1 MTDEHQDVTEAVSKI
16 AAFDGEY
23 RGARKGADFLKRL
36 ESCPPEF
43 WYRGKRVQTVRDFA
57 PLKNGVETLAAL
69 YDHQWDRSELMLE
82 TVDGR
87 KVSRSFSITKDRS
100 DLLALGK
107 ALLTGA
113 EFSQG
118 MLGRDPAY
126 LNRSIAS
133 FAGCADFFDIGG
145 RTFSH
150 NVKAYFRFVR
160 DNDLALTHTIL
171 NPRVNRRVGPAFQDE
186 PTVSAHVTRETD
198 AGIYI
203 TGARLVATLPFAD
216 ELAVFPARLL
226 DVSDASKEYAFAF
239 VLPTCTPGL
248 RFICRDSIDYGLGRR
263 NHPLGARYEE
273 MDAVVLFDNV
283 FVPWERVFCYR
294 NIDICNRFY
303 DATGAT
309 AHITYQVVCKNI
321 VKIEFFLGLISLM
334 IRGSGLE
341 SFPHIHE
348 KMADIWAGWQTM
360 KAFKSAA
367 EAGARLNDFGMLVP
381 DWNPLETARFMF
393 PRMYPRI
400 VEIVQQI
407 GASGLVTL
415 PTREDLDGPL
425 RSEIDKYFKSMRL
438 EAADKID
445 LYRLAWDASVS
456 AFAGRQVLYERFFF
470 GDPVNMATRIFRNN
484 PCSDLMDRV
493 NHFIHDKDA

>member
-1 MTDEHQDVTEAVSKI
+1 M
-16 AAFDGEY
+16 
-23 RGARKGADFLKRL
+23 RRL
-36 ESCPPEF
+36 ENCPPEL
-43 WYRGKRVQTVRDFA
+43 WYQGKRVEMVRDFA

-69 YDHQWDRSELMLE
+69 YDYQWDHSGLMLE
-82 TVDGR
+82 TIDGR
-87 KVSRSFSITKDRS
+87 KVGRSFSITKDRS
-100 DLLALGK
+100 DLLAVGK

-113 EFSQG
+113 KFSHG

-126 LNRSIAS
+126 LNRSVAS
-133 FAGCADFFDIGG
+133 FAGGADFFDIGG
-145 RTFSH
+145 RTFSR
-150 NVKAYFRFVR
+150 NVKEYFRFVR

-171 NPRVNRRVGPAFQDE
+171 NPRVNRRAGPAFQDD
-186 PTVSAHVTRETD
+186 PTVSAHVTREAD

-216 ELAVFPARLL
+216 EIAVFPARLL
-226 DVSDASKEYAFAF
+226 DISDASKAYAFAF
-239 VLPTCTPGL
+239 VLPTCTSGL
-248 RFICRDSIDYGLGRR
+248 KFICRDSVDYGMGCR
-263 NHPLGARYEE
+263 NHPLSARYEE
-273 MDAVVLFDNV
+273 MDAVALFDNV

-294 NIDICNRFY
+294 DIDICNRFY

-341 SFPHIHE
+341 LFQHIHE

-381 DWNPLETARFMF
+381 DWNPLEAARFMF

-415 PTREDLDGPL
+415 PTSQDLDGPL
-425 RSEIDKYFKSMRL
+425 RSEIDKYFQSMRL

-445 LYRLAWDASVS
+445 LYRLAWDASIS

-484 PCSDLMDRV
+484 PCSDLMERV
-493 NHFIHDKDA
+493 NHFIRENGA

>member
-1 MTDEHQDVTEAVSKI
+1 MTDRGQDDNESASGTR
-16 AAFDGEY
+16 AFDGKY
-23 RGARKGADFLKRL
+23 HGARKGADFLQRL
-36 ESCPPEF
+36 QSSPPDL
-43 WYRGKRVQTVRDFA
+43 WYQGKRIENVRHFA

-69 YDHQWDRSELMLE
+69 YDYQWDHSDLMLE
-82 TVDGR
+82 TIDGR
-87 KVSRSFSITKDRS
+87 KVSMSFSITKDRS
-100 DLLALGK
+100 DLLAMGK

-113 EFSQG
+113 RFSQG

-126 LNRSIAS
+126 LNRSIAAFS
-133 FAGCADFFDIGG
+133 GSASFFDIGG
-145 RTFSH
+145 RTFSN
-150 NVKAYFRFVR
+150 NVKEYFRFVR

-171 NPRVNRRVGPAFQDE
+171 NPRVNRLAGPAFQND
-186 PTVSAHVTRETD
+186 PTVSAHVTRESD
-198 AGIYI
+198 AGIYV

-216 ELAVFPARLL
+216 EIAVFPARLL
-226 DVSDASKEYAFAF
+226 DVSDASKDYAFAF
-239 VLPTCTPGL
+239 VLPTSTAGL
-248 RFICRDSIDYGLGRR
+248 KFICRDSVDYGMGPR

-273 MDAVVLFDNV
+273 MDAVALFDDV

-294 NIDICNRFY
+294 DIDICNQFY
-303 DATGAT
+303 DVTGAT

-334 IRGSGLE
+334 VRGSGLDR
-341 SFPHIHE
+341 FQHIHE
-348 KMADIWAGWQTM
+348 KMAEIWAGWQAM

-381 DWNPLETARFMF
+381 DWSPLEAARFMF

-415 PTREDLDGPL
+415 PTSEDLDGPL
-425 RSEIDKYFKSMRL
+425 RTEIDKYFQSVKL
-438 EAADKID
+438 AAADKIG

-470 GDPVNMATRIFRNN
+470 GDPVHMATRIFRNN
-484 PCSDLMDRV
+484 PCSDLMERV
-493 NHFIHDKDA
+493 NHFIHSRDC

>member
-1 MTDEHQDVTEAVSKI
+1 MSK
-16 AAFDGEY
+16 ALALDSEY
-23 RGARKGADFLKRL
+23 QGARKGADFLRHL
-36 ESCPPEF
+36 EACPPEL
-43 WYRGKRVQTVRDFA
+43 WYQGKRVENVRNFA
-57 PLKNGVETLAAL
+57 PLKNGVATLAAL
-69 YDHQWDRSELMLE
+69 YDYQWDHSVLMLE
-82 TVDGR
+82 TVDDR

-100 DLLALGK
+100 DLLAVGK

-113 EFSQG
+113 QFSQG

-133 FAGCADFFDIGG
+133 FAGSADFFDIGG

-150 NVKAYFRFVR
+150 NVKEYFRFVR

-171 NPRVNRRVGPAFQDE
+171 NPRANRRIGPAFQDD

-216 ELAVFPARLL
+216 EIAVFPARLL
-226 DVSDASKEYAFAF
+226 DVSDASKDYAFAF
-239 VLPTCTPGL
+239 VLPTSTAGL
-248 RFICRDSIDYGLGRR
+248 KFICRDSVDYGMGPK

-273 MDAVVLFDNV
+273 MDAVALFDNV

-294 NIDICNRFY
+294 DIDICNQFY

-341 SFPHIHE
+341 GFQHIHE
-348 KMADIWAGWQTM
+348 KMADVWAGWQAM
-360 KAFKSAA
+360 KAFKSAS

-381 DWNPLETARFMF
+381 DWNPLEAARFMF
-393 PRMYPRI
+393 PRLYPRI

-415 PTREDLDGPL
+415 PTSEDLDGPL
-425 RSEIDKYFKSMRL
+425 RAEIDKCFQSMRL

-470 GDPVNMATRIFRNN
+470 GDPVHMATRIFRNN

-493 NHFIHDKDA
+493 NGFIRAK

>member
-1 MTDEHQDVTEAVSKI
+1 MMIDACRNKETMSMSL
-16 AAFDGEY
+16 AFDDEY
-23 RGARKGADFLKRL
+23 QGARKGVNFLRRL
-36 ESCPPEF
+36 ENYPPEL
-43 WYRGKRVQTVRDFA
+43 WYQGERVTSIRDTA
-57 PLKNGVETLAAL
+57 GLRNGVETLAAL
-69 YDHQWDRSELMLE
+69 YDYQWDHSEFMLE
-82 TVDGR
+82 TIDGR
-87 KVSRSFSITKDRS
+87 RVSRSFSITKSRS
-100 DLLALGK
+100 DLLAVGK

-145 RTFSH
+145 RGFSG
-150 NVKAYFRFVR
+150 NVREYFRFVR
-160 DNDLALTHTIL
+160 DNDLALTHTLL
-171 NPRVNRRVGPAFQDE
+171 NPRANRRVGPAFQDD

-203 TGARLVATLPFAD
+203 TGARLIATLPFAD
-216 ELAVFPARLL
+216 EIAVFPARLL
-226 DVSDASKEYAFAF
+226 DVSDASKAYAFAF

-248 RFICRDSIDYGLGRR
+248 KFICRESLDYGMERK

-273 MDAVVLFDNV
+273 MDAVALFDNV

-294 NIDICNRFY
+294 DIDICNRFY

-321 VKIEFFLGLISLM
+321 VKLEFFLGLISLM

-341 SFPHIHE
+341 LFQHIHD
-348 KMADIWAGWQTM
+348 KMADVWAGWQTM
-360 KAFKSAA
+360 KAFKAA
-367 EAGARLNDFGMLVP
+367 SEAGARPNDFGVLVP
-381 DWNPLETARFMF
+381 DWEPLEAARFLF
-393 PRMYPRI
+393 PRIYPRI
-400 VEIVQQI
+400 VEVVQQI
-407 GASGLVTL
+407 GASGLVAL
-415 PTREDLDGPL
+415 PTSQDLDGPM
-425 RSEIDKYFKSMRL
+425 RSEIDKYFQGMRL

-445 LYRLAWDASVS
+445 LYRLAWDASIS

-470 GDPVNMATRIFRNN
+470 GDPVNMATRIFRSN
-484 PCSDLMDRV
+484 PCSELMERV
-493 NHFIHDKDA
+493 SEFIHNNVD